1 MALGSYDPIIAAAS
15 RRFGV
20 PEDRIRAVMNVES
33 GGRRDAVSP
42 KGAAGLMQIMA
53 PTYQDLAKR
62 HGFGPDRFDPTNNI
76 HAGTAYLGEMFDQ
89 FGNWDEATMA
99 YNMGPGRMQ
108 KVRAGTATVPGE
120 TAAYL
125 PKVNAVLSTFGP
137 MGPRDVAKLPAPQA
151 VQNEGGDVAGLIRP
165 QPGQNSGM
173 GALFSA
179 PAQRHGSL
187 SGLLEVDED
196 NNFYEGLGGIWNA
209 GQTDSQPPRTDP
221 AALPGTTQ
229 TDRLGL
235 GSRMNDVIQQL
246 LQPQQRPQMGPGGYM
261 MAGALGAVTPL
272 AATRDRKV
280 GIGELLGALGGGLT
294 RGAMA
299 GEQAQREDLQGQLGN
314 LASAAKLQDYQ
325 RDEATHASRAEAAR
339 QLAAQ
344 LRQSGDPQK
353 VALAAA
359 VERDPSLMD
368 KIVGQQAKAAFPDAL
383 NPSDRFKVVGN
394 TLVDVT
400 TQEPVYTGAPTAR
413 PQTITT
419 AEGVFL
425 RHPDGTME
433 RVGTAVNGVSVNV
446 GAGGGTPEERQA
458 VARSAG
464 LPAPT
469 TSPYDNPNLSVAGK
483 EKLALAL
490 QKQADERFKGN
501 DEAVAKANQANAELQ
516 RFAFLNETNDTGGAT
531 SSPLI
536 SGVRGYFDSEF
547 KEMQSI
553 TARLAPT
560 MRQPGSGAVSDYD
573 AKQFERGTVSVEN
586 PRATNENIAKGMM
599 VGNQNLIAKAEFERA
614 YFDTH
619 QHLQGADQ
627 AWKRYLEANPIF
639 DPEAPAGS
647 MTLNT
652 RRQDWRAFFGGGG
665 KAPEPPQGGA
675 ANDPLGLR

>member
-1 MALGSYDPIIAAAS
+1 MVMQPGNYDSIIAEAS
-15 RRFGV
+15 RKYGV
-20 PEDRIRAVMNVES
+20 PEATIRAVMGVES
-33 GGRRDAVSP
+33 GGRADAVSP
-42 KGAAGLMQIMA
+42 KGAAGLMQAMA
-53 PTYQDLAKR
+53 PTYHDVAKR
-62 HGFGPDRFDPTNNI
+62 HGLGPDRFDPRNNI
-76 HAGTAYLGEMFDQ
+76 FAGTAYLSEMHNQ
-89 FGNWDEATMA
+89 FGNWDEALMA
-99 YNMGPGRMQ
+99 YNMGPGRMT
-108 KVRAGTATVPGE
+108 KVRAGTANVPGE
-120 TAAYL
+120 TRDYL
-125 PKVNAVLSTFGP
+125 PKVRAALGISANG
-137 MGPRDVAKLPAPQA
+137 GQ
-151 VQNEGGDVAGLIRP
+151 GGDVAGLIRP

-173 GALFSA
+173 GALFSG

-187 SGLLEVDED
+187 TGLLEADED

-209 GQTDSQPPRTDP
+209 GQTASQPPRTDP
-221 AALPGTTQ
+221 AAMPGTTQ
-229 TDRLGL
+229 TDRLGI
-235 GSRMNDVIQQL
+235 GSRMNDVLQQL
-246 LQPQQRPQMGPGGYM
+246 LQPQRPALSPLQYQL
-261 MAGALGAVTPL
+261 AGAGNAVGQL
-272 AATRDRKV
+272 AGITNRRV

-294 RGAMA
+294 RGAA
-299 GEQAQREDLQGQLGN
+299 AADQAQREDLQGQLGN
-314 LASAAKLQDYQ
+314 LASAAKIQDYQ
-325 RDEATHASRAEAAR
+325 RDEATQANRAEAAR

-368 KIVGQQAKAAFPDAL
+368 KIVQQQAKAAFPDAL

-400 TQEPVYTGAPTAR
+400 TQQPVYTGAPTTR
-413 PQTITT
+413 PQTVST

-425 RHPDGTME
+425 LNPDGSMGP
-433 RVGTAVNGVSVNV
+433 RLGSAVNGISVNV
-446 GAGGGTPEERQA
+446 GPGGGTPEERQA

-464 LPAPT
+464 LPEPT

-490 QKQADERFKGN
+490 EKQADERFKGN
-501 DEAVAKANQANAELQ
+501 DEAVARANQANAELQ
-516 RFAFLNETNDTGGAT
+516 RFSFLNQTNDTGGVT

-536 SGVRGYFDSEF
+536 AGLRGYVDSEF

-586 PRATNENIAKGMM
+586 PRATNENIARGMM

-614 YFDTH
+614 YFETH
-619 QHLQGADQ
+619 RHLQGADQ

-647 MTLNT
+647 MSLNA
-652 RRQDWRAFFGGGG
+652 RRQDWRTFFGGGG
-665 KAPEPPQGGA
+665 KAPEPQGGA
-675 ANDPLGLR
+675 ADDPLGLR